1 MDFRWKIVDGR
12 TCGLIEDVIREGLK
26 LVDFICFTV
35 LHRLG

>member
-12 TCGLIEDVIREGLK
+12 TCGLIEGVIREGLK